1 MEISSSGRFQ
11 RLKAVCVI
19 THGGEYLFPVGA
31 DPLDQRTFLVLVGG
45 GISIEFGELALPA
58 AVREVREEIG
68 ADVEAPRLLGFQ
80 KNILPTRERRT
91 TRSCFVSSAGCGRR
105 MECRRKGVKAMA

>member
-19 THGGEYLFPVGA
+19 THGGEYLFPVGV
-31 DPLDQRTFLVLVGG
+31 DPLDQRTFLVPVGSG
-45 GISIEFGELALPA
+45 IEFGELALPA
-58 AVREVREEIG
+58 AVREVQEEIG
-68 ADVEAPRLLGFQ
+68 ADVEAHRLLGFL

-91 TRSCFVSSAGCGRR
+91 TSWCFVSSAGCGRG
-105 MECRRKGVKAMA
+105 MACRRKGLKALA